1 MLLTITATPPPGA
14 DWPATDLGFLLH
26 KNPERVQAFDVTYGK
41 AHVFYPAAGPQECTA
56 ALLLEVDPI
65 ALVRGRG
72 RNSPDFALSQY
83 VNDRPYA
90 ASSLLA
96 SALGHVFRSALRGR
110 CDQRPELAAT
120 ALPLRIEVPALIC
133 ADPELAAALFEPL
146 GWTVEAEP
154 VALDPAFPAWGASR
168 YTKLTLT
175 GTHRLSDA
183 LSHLFV
189 LLAALDGAKHYW
201 VASDEVDKLVRVGEG
216 WLGTHPLRAMIARRY
231 LARRQPLVREALARL
246 AEVDDV
252 EPEALDNAVG
262 FEEDGTELIGGA
274 NADPAAAKAT
284 GAALTITDA
293 AAPTTET
300 ASVRATDAGAATADL
315 ATANATGAAP
325 TTETASAAPT
335 ADPAAAKATAAAPT
349 ITDAAAPTTDT
360 PAAPTTET
368 ASASTTETVSVSQN
382 APHPP
387 RGLTHRQEEGAPGD
401 YAQES
406 AAAPAAV
413 NESESKLGH
422 PSERK
427 LSLATARREAVVE
440 ALHEVDAARV
450 LDLGCGEGALLRDLL
465 KDKAFS
471 EVVGVDVSARALQMA
486 ARKLRVDRL
495 PDRVRAR
502 LTLRQGALTYTDARL
517 AGYDAAVLMEV
528 IEHVDPHRLPALEH
542 AVFRAAH
549 PRAVVVTTPNVEY
562 NVRYETLEAGRFRHS
577 DHRFEWTR
585 AEFRD
590 WAERV
595 AAVHGY
601 DVRFKPVGEIDP
613 ELGPSTQ
620 LALFTVAKNE
630 KKEESADV

>member
-1 MLLTITATPPPGA
+1 MLLTITATPLPGA

-41 AHVFYPAAGPQECTA
+41 AHVFYPVAGPQECTA
-56 ALLLEVDPI
+56 ALLLEVDPV

-96 SALGHVFRSALRGR
+96 SALGHVFRTALRGR
-110 CDQRPELAAT
+110 CDQRPELAAS
-120 ALPLRIEVPALIC
+120 ALPLCVEVPALIC
-133 ADPELAAALFEPL
+133 REPELAVELFSPL

-154 VALDPAFPAWGASR
+154 VPLDPAFPEWGASR

-175 GTHRLSDA
+175 GTLRLSEA

-189 LLAALDGAKHYW
+189 LLAALDGHKHYW

-216 WLGTHPLRAMIARRY
+216 WLGTHPLRGMIARRY

-252 EPEALDNAVG
+252 VPEALDNAVG
-262 FEEDGTELIGGA
+262 FEEENVAEATASES
-274 NADPAAAKAT
+274 DPA
-284 GAALTITDA
+284 IT
-293 AAPTTET
+293 
-300 ASVRATDAGAATADL
+300 
-315 ATANATGAAP
+315 
-325 TTETASAAPT
+325 
-335 ADPAAAKATAAAPT
+335 
-349 ITDAAAPTTDT
+349 
-360 PAAPTTET
+360 
-368 ASASTTETVSVSQN
+368 
-382 APHPP
+382 PHPP
-387 RGLTHRQEEGAPGD
+387 RGLTTTKKEGAPGD
-401 YAQES
+401 HAQES
-406 AAAPAAV
+406 AAAPTGV
-413 NESESKLGH
+413 NESDPKLSQA
-422 PSERK
+422 SERK
-427 LSLATARREAVVE
+427 LSLATARRAAVVE
-440 ALHEVDAARV
+440 TLHEVEAARV

-465 KDKAFS
+465 KDRAFS
-471 EVVGVDVSARALQMA
+471 EVVGIDVSARALQIA

-495 PDRVRAR
+495 PERVQAR

-590 WAERV
+590 WAGRV
-595 AAVHGY
+595 ASAHGY

-620 LALFTVAKNE
+620 LALFTLAKHDNRVE
-630 KKEESADV
+630 APVQALDQTAAGTQTSTATETSTGTQTTNQSATTTTWAEATTETHTTTATTTTETPKEAQADV

>member
-14 DWPATDLGFLLH
+14 EWPATDLGFLLH

-41 AHVFYPAAGPQECTA
+41 AHVFYPVAGPQECTA
-56 ALLLEVDPI
+56 ALLLEVDPV

-96 SALGHVFRSALRGR
+96 SALGHVFRTALRGR
-110 CDQRPELAAT
+110 CDQRPELASS
-120 ALPLRIEVPALIC
+120 ALPLRVEVPALIC
-133 ADPELAAALFEPL
+133 REPELAVELFAPL
-146 GWTVEAEP
+146 GWTVAAEP
-154 VALDPAFPAWGASR
+154 VALDPAFPEWGASR
-168 YTKLTLT
+168 YTNLTLT
-175 GTHRLSDA
+175 GTLRLSEA

-189 LLAALDGAKHYW
+189 LLAALDGHKHYW

-216 WLGTHPLRAMIARRY
+216 WLGTHPLRGMIARRY

-252 EPEALDNAVG
+252 VPEALDNAVG
-262 FEEDGTELIGGA
+262 FEEEAVVDATDLTA
-274 NADPAAAKAT
+274 TDMTASDLTASDLTATDLTATDVTTTVLTTTVLTATDPAAA
-284 GAALTITDA
+284 AASDA
-293 AAPTTET
+293 VVT
-300 ASVRATDAGAATADL
+300 
-315 ATANATGAAP
+315 
-325 TTETASAAPT
+325 
-335 ADPAAAKATAAAPT
+335 
-349 ITDAAAPTTDT
+349 
-360 PAAPTTET
+360 
-368 ASASTTETVSVSQN
+368 
-382 APHPP
+382 PHPP
-387 RGLTHRQEEGAPGD
+387 RGLTTTKKEGAPGD
-401 YAQES
+401 HAQES
-406 AAAPAAV
+406 AESPTAV
-413 NESESKLGH
+413 NESDPKLSQA
-422 PSERK
+422 SERK
-427 LSLATARREAVVE
+427 LSLATARRAAVVE
-440 ALHEVDAARV
+440 TLHEVEAARV

-465 KDKAFS
+465 GDRAFS
-471 EVVGVDVSARALQMA
+471 EVVGIDVSARALQIA

-495 PDRVRAR
+495 PERVKAR

-528 IEHVDPHRLPALEH
+528 IEHVDAHRLPALEH
-542 AVFRAAH
+542 AVFHAAH

-590 WAERV
+590 WAEQV
-595 AAVHGY
+595 AAAHGY
-601 DVRFKPVGEIDP
+601 DVRFKPVGDIDP

-620 LALFTVAKNE
+620 LALFTLAKHENPVE
-630 KKEESADV
+630 TPVDTPVDAPDQTTTENPKEAQADV

>member
-1 MLLTITATPPPGA
+1 MLLTITATRPPEAG
-14 DWPATDLGFLLH
+14 WPATDLGYLLA
-26 KNPERVQAFDVTYGK
+26 KNPDRVQSFDHAFGRSR
-41 AHVFYPAAGPQECTA
+41 VFYPRADEAACTV

-65 ALVRGRG
+65 ALVKT
-72 RNSPDFALSQY
+72 RNLDSADFSLSQY

-133 ADPELAAALFEPL
+133 REPELAAALFEPL

-154 VALDPAFPAWGASR
+154 VALDPAFPDWGASR

-175 GTHRLSDA
+175 GTLRLSDA

-216 WLGTHPLRAMIARRY
+216 WLGAHPLRAMIARRY

-262 FEEDGTELIGGA
+262 FEEDGAELVG
-274 NADPAAAKAT
+274 AAAADT
-284 GAALTITDA
+284 GAASADLA
-293 AAPTTET
+293 AAT
-300 ASVRATDAGAATADL
+300 ADTGAASADLAAATADPRTATADL
-315 ATANATGAAP
+315 AVATADLAAANATADAADP
-325 TTETASAAPT
+325 TTE
-335 ADPAAAKATAAAPT
+335 
-349 ITDAAAPTTDT
+349 I
-360 PAAPTTET
+360 
-368 ASASTTETVSVSQN
+368 ASASQDT
-382 APHPP
+382 PHPP

-406 AAAPAAV
+406 AAAPAEV
-413 NESESKLGH
+413 NESDPKLGH

-465 KDKAFS
+465 KGKAFS
-471 EVVGVDVSARALQMA
+471 EVVGIDVSARALQMA

-549 PRAVVVTTPNVEY
+549 PRAVVVTTPNAEF
-562 NVRYETLEAGRFRHS
+562 NVRYETLEAGRFRHA

-595 AAVHGY
+595 AAAHGY

-620 LALFTVAKNE
+620 LALFTLSKNATQNE
-630 KKEESADV
+630 TSSGTNSGTNNGTSNGTNSGTNNETNNDKEASADV

>member
-1 MLLTITATPPPGA
+1 MLLTITATAPPGA

-26 KNPERVQAFDVTYGK
+26 KNPGRVQAFSVTYGT
-41 AHVFYPAAGPQECTA
+41 AHVFYPVAGEQECTA

-72 RNSPDFALSQY
+72 RTSQDFALSQY

-96 SALGHVFRSALRGR
+96 SALGHVFRTALRGR
-110 CDQRPELAAT
+110 CDQRPELAAM
-120 ALPLRIEVPALIC
+120 AIPLRIEVPALIC
-133 ADPELAAALFEPL
+133 REPELAVSLFEPL
-146 GWTVEAEP
+146 GWAVEAEP
-154 VALDPAFPAWGASR
+154 VALDPAFPEWGASR

-175 GTHRLSDA
+175 GTLRLSEA

-201 VASDEVDKLVRVGEG
+201 VANDEVDKLVRVGEG
-216 WLGTHPLRAMIARRY
+216 WLGTHPMRGMIARRY

-252 EPEALDNAVG
+252 EPEVLDNAVG
-262 FEEDGTELIGGA
+262 FEAVETESEPVDG
-274 NADPAAAKAT
+274 
-284 GAALTITDA
+284 
-293 AAPTTET
+293 
-300 ASVRATDAGAATADL
+300 
-315 ATANATGAAP
+315 
-325 TTETASAAPT
+325 
-335 ADPAAAKATAAAPT
+335 
-349 ITDAAAPTTDT
+349 
-360 PAAPTTET
+360 
-368 ASASTTETVSVSQN
+368 
-382 APHPP
+382 PHPP
-387 RGLTHRQEEGAPGD
+387 RGLTITDKEGAPGEQ
-401 YAQES
+401 AQGS
-406 AAAPAAV
+406 AAAPAEV
-413 NESESKLGH
+413 NESDPKVSQAR
-422 PSERK
+422 ERK
-427 LSLATARREAVVE
+427 LSLATARRAAVVE
-440 ALHEVDAARV
+440 TLHEAEASRV

-465 KDKAFS
+465 KDKAFT
-471 EVVGVDVSARALQMA
+471 EVVGIDVSARALQMA

-495 PDRVRAR
+495 PERVKAR
-502 LTLRQGALTYTDARL
+502 LTLRQGALTYTDAAL

-549 PRAVVVTTPNVEY
+549 PRAVVVTTPNIEY
-562 NVRYETLEAGRFRHS
+562 NARYETLEAGRFRHS

-585 AEFRD
+585 AEFRA

-595 AAVHGY
+595 AASYEY

-620 LALFTVAKNE
+620 LALFTLT
-630 KKEESADV
+630 KKEASADV

>member
-26 KNPERVQAFDVTYGK
+26 KNPDRVQAFDVTYGK
-41 AHVFYPAAGPQECTA
+41 AHVFYPVAGPQECTA
-56 ALLLEVDPI
+56 ALLLEVDPV

-96 SALGHVFRSALRGR
+96 SALGHVFRTALRGR
-110 CDQRPELAAT
+110 CDQRPELAAS
-120 ALPLRIEVPALIC
+120 ALPLCVEVPALIC
-133 ADPELAAALFEPL
+133 REPELAVELFSPL
-146 GWTVEAEP
+146 GWTVQAEP
-154 VALDPAFPAWGASR
+154 VALDPAFPEWGASR

-175 GTHRLSDA
+175 GTLRLSEA

-189 LLAALDGAKHYW
+189 LLAALDGHKHYW

-216 WLGTHPLRAMIARRY
+216 WLGTHPLRGMIARRY

-252 EPEALDNAVG
+252 VPEALDNAVG
-262 FEEDGTELIGGA
+262 FEEEAVADAIDMTA
-274 NADPAAAKAT
+274 SDPAAADPAT
-284 GAALTITDA
+284 A
-293 AAPTTET
+293 T
-300 ASVRATDAGAATADL
+300 AS
-315 ATANATGAAP
+315 
-325 TTETASAAPT
+325 
-335 ADPAAAKATAAAPT
+335 
-349 ITDAAAPTTDT
+349 DT
-360 PAAPTTET
+360 VVT
-368 ASASTTETVSVSQN
+368 
-382 APHPP
+382 PHPP
-387 RGLTHRQEEGAPGD
+387 RGLTTPKKEGAPGD
-401 YAQES
+401 HTEES
-406 AAAPAAV
+406 ATPPTGV
-413 NESESKLGH
+413 NESDPKVSQA
-422 PSERK
+422 SERK
-427 LSLATARREAVVE
+427 LSLAAARRAAVVE
-440 ALHEVDAARV
+440 TLHEVEAARV

-465 KDKAFS
+465 KDRAFS
-471 EVVGVDVSARALQMA
+471 DVVGIDVSARALQLA

-495 PDRVRAR
+495 PERVKAR

-542 AVFRAAH
+542 AVFGAAR

-585 AEFRD
+585 AEFRG

-595 AAVHGY
+595 ASAHGY

-620 LALFTVAKNE
+620 LALFTLAKHENPVE
-630 KKEESADV
+630 TPVDSPVDAPVDAPDQTTTENPKEAQADV

>member
-1 MLLTITATPPPGA
+1 MLLTITATPPDGA

-26 KNPERVQAFDVTYGK
+26 KNPDRVQVFSQSYGQ
-41 AHVFYPAAGPQECTA
+41 AHVFYPVAGQQECTA

-96 SALGHVFRSALRGR
+96 SALGHVFRTALRGR

-120 ALPLRIEVPALIC
+120 PLPLRIEVPTLIC
-133 ADPELAAALFEPL
+133 REPELAAELFEPL
-146 GWTVEAEP
+146 GWTVTAEP
-154 VALDPAFPAWGASR
+154 VALDPAFPEWGASR
-168 YTKLTLT
+168 YTNLTLT
-175 GTHRLSDA
+175 GTLRLSDA

-201 VASDEVDKLVRVGEG
+201 VGNDEVDKLVRVGEG

-246 AEVDDV
+246 AEVDEV

-262 FEEDGTELIGGA
+262 FEEE
-274 NADPAAAKAT
+274 PAADIACST
-284 GAALTITDA
+284 Q
-293 AAPTTET
+293 
-300 ASVRATDAGAATADL
+300 
-315 ATANATGAAP
+315 
-325 TTETASAAPT
+325 
-335 ADPAAAKATAAAPT
+335 
-349 ITDAAAPTTDT
+349 DT
-360 PAAPTTET
+360 
-368 ASASTTETVSVSQN
+368 
-382 APHPP
+382 PHPP
-387 RGLTHRQEEGAPGD
+387 RGLTHQEKVDGQSESAP
-401 YAQES
+401 ES
-406 AAAPAAV
+406 AATPTEV
-413 NESESKLGH
+413 NESDPKLRQA
-422 PSERK
+422 SERK
-427 LSLATARREAVVE
+427 QSLATARREAVVE
-440 ALHEVDAARV
+440 ALHEVEAARV

-471 EVVGVDVSARALQMA
+471 EVVGIDVSARALQIA

-495 PDRVRAR
+495 PERVQAR
-502 LTLRQGALTYTDARL
+502 LTLRQGALTYTDAQL

-528 IEHVDPHRLPALEH
+528 IEHVDPHRLSALEH

-549 PRAVVVTTPNVEY
+549 PRAVVVTTPNAEY

-585 AEFRD
+585 AEFRG

-595 AAVHGY
+595 AAAHGY
-601 DVRFKPVGEIDP
+601 AVRFKPVGEVDP

-620 LALFTVAKNE
+620 LALFTIAKTQNETQNE
-630 KKEESADV
+630 KEASTDV

>member
-96 SALGHVFRSALRGR
+96 SALGHVFRTALRGR
-110 CDQRPELAAT
+110 CDQRPELAAS
-120 ALPLRIEVPALIC
+120 ALPLRVEVPALIC
-133 ADPELAAALFEPL
+133 IDSKGRREPELAVELFSPL
-146 GWTVEAEP
+146 GWTVQAEP
-154 VALDPAFPAWGASR
+154 VPLDPAFPEWGASR

-175 GTHRLSDA
+175 GTLRLSEA

-189 LLAALDGAKHYW
+189 LLAALDGHKHYW

-216 WLGTHPLRAMIARRY
+216 WLGTHPLRGMIARRY

-252 EPEALDNAVG
+252 VPEALDNAVG
-262 FEEDGTELIGGA
+262 FEEE
-274 NADPAAAKAT
+274 
-284 GAALTITDA
+284 GAA
-293 AAPTTET
+293 
-300 ASVRATDAGAATADL
+300 
-315 ATANATGAAP
+315 
-325 TTETASAAPT
+325 
-335 ADPAAAKATAAAPT
+335 
-349 ITDAAAPTTDT
+349 
-360 PAAPTTET
+360 
-368 ASASTTETVSVSQN
+368 
-382 APHPP
+382 
-387 RGLTHRQEEGAPGD
+387 
-401 YAQES
+401 ES
-406 AAAPAAV
+406 AKSAKSAEPMGSAGSADAPPTGV
-413 NESESKLGH
+413 NESDPKVSQA
-422 PSERK
+422 SERK
-427 LSLATARREAVVE
+427 LSLATARRAAVVE
-440 ALHEVDAARV
+440 TLHEVEAARV

-465 KDKAFS
+465 KDRAFS
-471 EVVGVDVSARALQMA
+471 DVVGVDVSARALQIA

-495 PDRVRAR
+495 PERVQAR

-528 IEHVDPHRLPALEH
+528 IEHVDPHRLSALEH
-542 AVFRAAH
+542 AVFHAAH

-585 AEFRD
+585 AEFRG

-595 AAVHGY
+595 AAAHGY

-620 LALFTVAKNE
+620 LALFTLVKHDNPVEAPVETPVDTPVDAPDQTPVDTPVHAPDQTTTENT
-630 KKEESADV
+630 KEAQADV

>member
-1 MLLTITATPPPGA
+1 MLLTITATPPDGA

-26 KNPERVQAFDVTYGK
+26 KNPDRVQAFDVTYGK
-41 AHVFYPAAGPQECTA
+41 AHVFYPVAGPQECTA

-96 SALGHVFRSALRGR
+96 SALGNVFRTALRGR
-110 CDQRPELAAT
+110 CDKRPELAET
-120 ALPLRIEVPALIC
+120 ALPLRIEVPTLMC
-133 ADPELAAALFEPL
+133 REPELALALFEPL
-146 GWTVEAEP
+146 GWTVTAEP
-154 VALDPAFPAWGASR
+154 VQLDPAFPEWGASR

-175 GTHRLSDA
+175 GTLRLSEA

-216 WLGTHPLRAMIARRY
+216 WLGTHPMRAMIARRY

-252 EPEALDNAVG
+252 APEVLDNAVG
-262 FEEDGTELIGGA
+262 FEVEQDSA
-274 NADPAAAKAT
+274 NEA
-284 GAALTITDA
+284 
-293 AAPTTET
+293 E
-300 ASVRATDAGAATADL
+300 S
-315 ATANATGAAP
+315 
-325 TTETASAAPT
+325 
-335 ADPAAAKATAAAPT
+335 ATAAEPENT
-349 ITDAAAPTTDT
+349 
-360 PAAPTTET
+360 
-368 ASASTTETVSVSQN
+368 
-382 APHPP
+382 PHPP
-387 RGLTHRQEEGAPGD
+387 RGLTSRQEEGAPGE

-406 AAAPAAV
+406 AAVAPEV
-413 NESESKLGH
+413 NESDPKLGRA
-422 PSERK
+422 SDRK
-427 LSLATARREAVVE
+427 QSLATARRAAVLE
-440 ALHEVDAARV
+440 ALHEVDASRV

-465 KDKAFS
+465 QDKAFS
-471 EVVGVDVSARALQMA
+471 EVVGIDVSARALQIA
-486 ARKLRVDRL
+486 ARKLRLDRL
-495 PDRVRAR
+495 PERVRAR
-502 LTLRQGALTYTDARL
+502 LTLRQGALTYTDVRL

-528 IEHVDPHRLPALEH
+528 VEHVDPHRLPALEH

-549 PRAVVVTTPNVEY
+549 PRAVVVTTPNVEF

-590 WAERV
+590 WAGRV
-595 AAVHGY
+595 AEAHGY
-601 DVRFKPVGEIDP
+601 EVRFKPVGEIDP

-620 LALFTVAKNE
+620 LALFTLT
-630 KKEESADV
+630 KKEASADV